1 MQTKP
6 FDDSGFRGACVL
18 GEATIGG
25 ARARSAGAGEH
36 VALWAGYTG
45 HGVKVTVQANYN

>member
-25 ARARSAGAGEH
+25 ASARSEGSGEY
-36 VALWAGYTG
+36 VALLAVYTG